1 MPANTRGNSSAMSV
15 SLPVTAKV
23 MREASSEWM
32 IFHRFCSLI
41 PFSLSLSLYQDMIW
55 TNCWSLFSFFFFIG
69 SIDCRCNDHIP
80 TDRSDPFYRYRISAH
95 IKTIAYFPLQRWL
108 NLPAFPTNER
118 TNERTNYESRCREF
132 SNPVRVSQIHKGER
146 VYFVPNGWRSASDD
160 RNRASDRSAT
170 SLKILVENRINVRV
184 G

>member
-41 PFSLSLSLYQDMIW
+41 PFSLSFSPPRYDMDQLLIPI
-55 TNCWSLFSFFFFIG
+55 FFFFFIG

-160 RNRASDRSAT
+160 RNRASNRSAT